1 MKLLRII
8 SVALVAV
15 FTLVTTN
22 MSISNA
28 AGTYGI
34 SCKNDA
40 YGMQL
45 GSDYTNVAYAYNA
58 LATKLTDGTNFSG
71 DVYASYLIVVMAINK
86 HMLVTIV
93 FILVLQIQTEQQ

>member
-22 MSISNA
+22 MSVSNA

-45 GSDYTNVAYAYNA
+45 GNDYTAVA
-58 LATKLTDGTNFSG
+58 
-71 DVYASYLIVVMAINK
+71 
-86 HMLVTIV
+86 
-93 FILVLQIQTEQQ
+93 